1 MRTFAL
7 VYNLTCG
14 VNGRAY
20 ERLNR
25 IRRAFHARGVDLHP
39 YCTSSATTSSAVVQ
53 AAVASGCEAILSAGG
68 DGTFNS
74 LLQATIENGVNLPIG
89 ILPFGSGN
97 VLAQEL
103 GLKGDPSLVAEK
115 LITARATKMPVG
127 VLTTR
132 IADGTTF
139 RRYFNVAA
147 GIGADAR
154 VICGVNPAWKRRFG
168 ITAYYVEAT
177 RQLLSLS
184 NPLPL
189 FRVRFTDSSSGENRD
204 EHVSQVIAERVG
216 YFSSPLRRRNG
227 TDPLLCDRLRLI
239 LFKTQQRSAYIRY
252 GLHLLARGLQLPAI
266 PGIEVSHAKAASCEL
281 LPGYPDVLTEVDGEF
296 AGELP
301 AEVTIIPDAL
311 AMLLPRRPGTTVH
324 NTV

>member
-7 VYNLTCG
+7 LYNLTCG
-14 VNGRAY
+14 TSGRAY
-20 ERLNR
+20 QRLNR
-25 IRRAFHARGVDLHP
+25 MRRALHARGVELHP
-39 YCTSSATTSSAVVQ
+39 YCTSSALTSSAVVH
-53 AAVASGCEAILSAGG
+53 AAVAGKCEAILSAGG

-74 LLQATIENGVNLPIG
+74 LLQATMENGAGLPIG

-103 GLKGDPSLVAEK
+103 GLTGDAYQVADKLVH
-115 LITARATKMPVG
+115 ARVIKTPVG
-127 VLTTR
+127 MLSTR
-132 IADGTTF
+132 AKDGGIL

-168 ITAYYVEAT
+168 IGAYYVEAT

-189 FRVRFTDSSSGENRD
+189 FQVRFTDSDTGKLRD
-204 EHVSQVIAERVG
+204 ERVSQLIVERVG
-216 YFSSPLRRRNG
+216 YFSSPFRQRNG
-227 TDPLLCDRLRLI
+227 VDPLLAKQFRII
-239 LFKTQQRSAYIRY
+239 LFKTQQRSTYIRY
-252 GLHLLARGLQLPAI
+252 GLHLLARGLQLPSI
-266 PGIEVSHAKAASCEL
+266 SGIEVAHATSISCQL
-281 LPGYPDVLTEVDGEF
+281 LPGYSEVLTEVDGEF

-301 AEVTIIPDAL
+301 AEITIIPDAL
-311 AMLLPRRPGTTVH
+311 AMLLPRRPGTTVR
-324 NTV
+324 NSV

>member
-7 VYNLTCG
+7 LYNLTCG
-14 VNGRAY
+14 TSPRAY
-20 ERLNR
+20 QRLNR

-39 YCTSSATTSSAVVQ
+39 YCTSSGITSSAVVQ
-53 AAVASGCEAILSAGG
+53 AAMATGCEAILSAGG

-74 LLQATIENGVNLPIG
+74 LLQATIESGANLPIG

-103 GLKGDPSLVAEK
+103 GLKGDPTLVVDK
-115 LITARATKMPVG
+115 LIAARATRLPVG
-127 VLTTR
+127 LLTTR
-132 IADGTTF
+132 TSKGRTL

-168 ITAYYVEAT
+168 IGAYYFEAT
-177 RQLLSLS
+177 RQLLALS

-189 FRVRFTDSSSGENRD
+189 FCVRFTDSYSGEHRD
-204 EHVSQVIAERVG
+204 EQVSQVIAERVG
-216 YFSSPLRRRNG
+216 YFSSPFRRRNG
-227 TDPLLCDRLRLI
+227 VDPLLSDRFRLI
-239 LFKTQQRSAYIRY
+239 LFKTQQRSTYIRY

-266 PGIEVSHAKAASCEL
+266 PGIEVAHATSISCEL
-281 LPGYPDVLTEVDGEF
+281 LPGYQDVLTEVDGEF

-324 NTV
+324 SRV